1 MVKKGELKMQA
12 TPTMLLKT
20 HGEKMSALAT
30 PTMFM
35 KTSNLILYTY
45 DIYENKGSCAPG
57 LAAPNAPK
65 DRRRRPKSAT
75 PVPHCRQGDQKG
87 ILLYTFEAGMCMKT
101 KDRKTQCPNKNR
113 LIVPRFRHFRQIERY
128 CAENCCF

>member
-1 MVKKGELKMQA
+1 MYLIKKHLVRFIGASGVKKGELKMQA

-20 HGEKMSALAT
+20 NGGKTSAGAT

-57 LAAPNAPK
+57 STAPK
-65 DRRRRPKSAT
+65 ALEGSTLGARVNPA
-75 PVPHCRQGDQKG
+75 
-87 ILLYTFEAGMCMKT
+87 AA
-101 KDRKTQCPNKNR
+101 
-113 LIVPRFRHFRQIERY
+113 HFP
-128 CAENCCF
+128 AEHEKKY